1 MTTATEP
8 RVTAQKYR
16 VFIKATPQAI
26 WDAITDPEWT
36 QRYGY
41 GVRSEYE
48 LRPGGAYRVLATEEM
63 RALGAAEVLID
74 GEVIEADPPRKLVQT
89 WRALWDADLIAEGHP
104 GNRSSR
110 KADRGPLR
118 RDGRVPR
125 GAAAGRGPARC
136 LGTAAQLEGVV
147 DQAGGF
153 RSEPVRRALPRDA
166 GRRANGVDAPAD
178 LIAGFMADSW

>member
-41 GVRSEYE
+41 GARSDYE

-63 RALGAAEVLID
+63 RAMGAAEVLID
-74 GEVIEADPPRKLVQT
+74 GEVIEAHPPRKLIQT
-89 WRALWDADLIAEGHP
+89 WRALWDADLIAEGH
-104 GNRSSR
+104 
-110 KADRGPLR
+110 R
-118 RDGRVPR
+118 RLTWEIVEAGFGVSALTVTHELE
-125 GAAAGRGPARC
+125 GAPK
-136 LGTAAQLEGVV
+136 TAAQVGGSTDLASGGGGWAWIISDLKTLLESGKSLS
-147 DQAGGF
+147 
-153 RSEPVRRALPRDA
+153 R
-166 GRRANGVDAPAD
+166 
-178 LIAGFMADSW
+178 